1 MLERV
6 EHEFLPDCPRAYTLD
21 QAYTRNIMVR
31 GVGGLRGEGEG
42 GGSASSQRGT
52 IGARVMRRPPT
63 KRSWYAHSALP
74 TVPFARR
81 TTYMLPY
88 TSWSSASTNKPL
100 RLSMHFASFATGS
113 ATTDACA
120 TDRPKYFPAFR
131 LRLFRAVFSLSF
143 YGVWRSEEKSRRKF
157 RMDTKGRLF
166 IGNYCNYGRWLYRIG
181 YYGYLIYQLHKLV
194 VTIIIVRTVY

>member
-31 GVGGLRGEGEG
+31 GVGGLRGEGEGG

-143 YGVWRSEEKSRRKF
+143 YGVWRSEEKSRSKF
-157 RMDTKGRLF
+157 RKVWIRKV
-166 IGNYCNYGRWLYRIG
+166 
-181 YYGYLIYQLHKLV
+181 GYLSV
-194 VTIIIVRTVY
+194 IIVITVDDYIVSGITGISFINYISWL